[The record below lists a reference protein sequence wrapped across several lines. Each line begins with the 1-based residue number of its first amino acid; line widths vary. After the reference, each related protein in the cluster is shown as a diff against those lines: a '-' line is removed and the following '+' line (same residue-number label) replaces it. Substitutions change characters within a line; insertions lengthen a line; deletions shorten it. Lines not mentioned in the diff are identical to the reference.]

1 MLTMLTMKRTLL
13 DRGMKRLLY
22 SLAALIVLVVAALA
36 WLVVAYPARTP
47 APSAHG
53 QPRTVPL
60 ELAPNSTLDMLASQ
74 LHANALI
81 EEPRIFALYARV
93 MGARDRLRTGR
104 VLVTTQMTIRQ
115 LLQRVATGYG
125 ATPIRITIPEGYS
138 RFDVAARLAEWNVCS
153 AAEFLEATGPQSAT
167 GEGYLFPDTYWL
179 NDEQPAS
186 QVVRKLADNAQRRMQ
201 RLFADEAAALATLQR
216 DLDFGPREV
225 VILASIVEKEAHV
238 QSEQPVIAGV
248 FLNRLRDP
256 NFRPKR
262 LQADPTVAYGCILQP
277 ELESCQGFD
286 GKRVTRAMTADPL
299 NVYNTYRIEGLPPG
313 PIANPGLA
321 ALRAVLRP
329 AEHGYYYFVARGDG
343 RHAFSA
349 SLVDHNQAVHRSVNT
364 ANP

>member
-1 MLTMLTMKRTLL
+1 
-13 DRGMKRLLY
+13 MKRLLY

-47 APSAHG
+47 AH
-53 QPRTVPL
+53 QQLRTVTL
-60 ELAPNSTLDMLASQ
+60 ELAPNGSLDALAAQ
-74 LHANALI
+74 LHQNALI
-81 EEPRIFALYARV
+81 EEPRIFSLYARV
-93 MGARDRLRTGR
+93 MGAHDRLRAGR
-104 VLVTTQMTIRQ
+104 VLVNTHMTIRQ
-115 LLQRVATGYG
+115 LLQRTATGYG

-138 RFDVAARLAEWNVCS
+138 RFDVAARLAEWNICS
-153 AAEFLEATGPQSAT
+153 VADFLTATGPQTAT

-179 NDEQPAS
+179 NDEQQAS
-186 QVVRKLADNAQRRMQ
+186 QVVRKLTDNAQRRMQ
-201 RLFADEAAALATLQR
+201 RLFADEADALAALGR
-216 DLDFGPREV
+216 DLGFGPREV

-238 QSEQPVIAGV
+238 PSEQPVIAGV

-277 ELESCQGFD
+277 ELESCRGFD
-286 GKRVTRAMTADPL
+286 GKHVTRVMTADPL

-321 ALRAVLRP
+321 ALRAILHP
-329 AEHGYYYFVARGDG
+329 AEHGYFYFVARGDG

-349 SLVDHNQAVHRSVNT
+349 SLTDHNQAVQRSVNT